1 MCGICGILRLDG
13 APADRDL
20 LARMNSRLIHRGPD
34 DEGLLVAGSAG
45 LAMRRLSIIDVEGAR
60 QPIPNEDESIW
71 IVFNGEVYNY
81 PELRT
86 YLLSRGHQ
94 LRTHGDT
101 EVIVHLYEELGLDCV
116 NRLNGMFAFA
126 IWDSGKQQL
135 FLARDRIGI
144 KPLFYSVKPGDALYF
159 ASEMKA
165 LFEAPIDLE
174 MDRQAVYDYL
184 SLMYVPTPATAFK
197 NIRQLEPGHFLSR
210 TPGDGIRIKEYWDL
224 NMPSVGD
231 EGSASS
237 HYEEEVLDLIETA
250 IRRQMIS
257 DVPIGALLSGGL
269 DSTTVTAV
277 MAEKLSTPVSTF
289 TIGFANPSYD
299 ESAEARLVAETF
311 KTSHHEQVVHPNMI
325 KSMTDL
331 LNSFDQPFADYS
343 AIPTFLVSKLASQHV
358 KVVLTGDGGDEVFAG
373 YPTHLAYKYTALYRM
388 VPKIIRDRLIAP
400 LVMSLPTS
408 LERLSFDYKAK
419 KFVKGADLS
428 LEAGHYWWKVIFD
441 ERQKG
446 ELLVPEFTAGLD
458 DSFHV
463 FDRYFKKCSD
473 WRPLNRLLYVDMKTF
488 LLDDNLVKV
497 DRMTM
502 ANGLEA
508 RVPLLDHELVEKV
521 AMIPP
526 AVKCPGFETKG
537 LLRKAVSKLLP
548 ETIRKGSKKGFTPPL
563 PFWINNELKGFLTDL
578 FAPDRVKRTGILNP
592 GYCSRLLNEHF
603 NKVRDNNRQ
612 IWTLASLICRL
623 EATESK

>member
-1 MCGICGILRLDG
+1 MCGICGFIRLDH

-20 LARMNSRLIHRGPD
+20 LNRMNSRLIHRGPD
-34 DEGLLVAGSAG
+34 DEGLFVAGNAA
-45 LAMRRLSIIDVEGAR
+45 LAMRRLSIIDVAGAR
-60 QPIPNEDESIW
+60 QPISNEDQTIW
-71 IVFNGEVYNY
+71 IVFNGEIYNY
-81 PELRT
+81 PELRG

-101 EVIVHLYEELGLDCV
+101 EVIVHLYEEFGFDCV

-126 IWDSGKQQL
+126 IWDANNQRL
-135 FLARDRIGI
+135 FLARDRLGI
-144 KPLFYSVKPGDALYF
+144 KPLFYCVQPGTAVYF

-184 SLMYVPTPATAFK
+184 SLMYVPTPATAFR
-197 NIRQLEPGHFLSR
+197 NIRQLEPGHLLYATPREGVR
-210 TPGDGIRIKEYWDL
+210 TKEYWDL
-224 NMPSVGD
+224 RMPAIGD
-231 EGSASS
+231 EGPGSS
-237 HYEEEVLDLIETA
+237 RYEEEVLDLVETA
-250 IRRQMIS
+250 VRRQMIS

-269 DSTTVTAV
+269 DSTTVVAV

-289 TIGFANPSYD
+289 TIGFENPSYD

-311 KTSHHEQVVHPNMI
+311 KTGHHEQIVRPNMI
-325 KSMTDL
+325 ESITDL

-388 VPKIIRDRLIAP
+388 IPKLLRDRLIAP

-441 ERQKG
+441 EEQKR
-446 ELLVPEFTAGLD
+446 ELLAPEFTAGLD
-458 DSFHV
+458 DSFYV
-463 FDRYFKKCSD
+463 FDRHFKKCSGTH
-473 WRPLNRLLYVDMKTF
+473 PLNRLLYVDMKTF

-526 AVKCPGFETKG
+526 GVKCPGFQTKG
-537 LLRKAVSKLLP
+537 LLRKAVAKLLP
-548 ETIRKGSKKGFTPPL
+548 ESIRKGSKKGFTPPL
-563 PFWINNELKGFLTDL
+563 PFWINNELKVFLTDL
-578 FAPDRVKRTGILNP
+578 FKPERLKQTGILNP
-592 GYCSRLLNEHF
+592 AYCTRLLNEHF
-603 NKVRDNNRQ
+603 NKIKDNNRQ

-623 EATESK
+623 EARY

>member
-1 MCGICGILRLDG
+1 LF
-13 APADRDL
+13 
-20 LARMNSRLIHRGPD
+20 
-34 DEGLLVAGSAG
+34 VAGNAA
-45 LAMRRLSIIDVEGAR
+45 LAMRRLSIIDVAGAR
-60 QPIPNEDESIW
+60 QPISNEDQTIW
-71 IVFNGEVYNY
+71 IVFNGEIYNY
-81 PELRT
+81 PELRA
-86 YLLSRGHQ
+86 YLISRGHQ

-101 EVIVHLYEELGLDCV
+101 EVIVHLYEEFGFDCL

-126 IWDSGKQQL
+126 IWDANNQRL
-135 FLARDRIGI
+135 FLARDRLGI
-144 KPLFYSVKPGDALYF
+144 KPLFYCVQPGTAVYF

-174 MDRQAVYDYL
+174 MDRQAIYDYL
-184 SLMYVPTPATAFK
+184 SLMYVPTPATAFR
-197 NIRQLEPGHFLSR
+197 NIRQLEPGHLLYATPREDVR
-210 TPGDGIRIKEYWDL
+210 TKEYWDL
-224 NMPSVGD
+224 RMPEIGA
-231 EGSASS
+231 EGPGSS
-237 HYEEEVLDLIETA
+237 HYEEEVLDLVETA
-250 IRRQMIS
+250 VRRQMIS

-269 DSTTVTAV
+269 DSTTVVAV
-277 MAEKLSTPVSTF
+277 MAEKLSAPVSTF
-289 TIGFANPSYD
+289 TIGFASPSYD

-311 KTSHHEQVVHPNMI
+311 KTGHHEQIVRPNMI
-325 KSMTDL
+325 ESMTEL

-388 VPKIIRDRLIAP
+388 IPKILRDRLIAP

-441 ERQKG
+441 EEQKR
-446 ELLVPEFTAGLD
+446 ELLAPEFATGLD
-458 DSFHV
+458 DSFYI
-463 FDRYFKKCSD
+463 FDRHFKKCSEAH
-473 WRPLNRLLYVDMKTF
+473 PLNRLLYVDMKTF

-508 RVPLLDHELVEKV
+508 RVPLLDHELVEKI
-521 AMIPP
+521 ARIPP
-526 AVKCPGFETKG
+526 AVKCPGFQTKG
-537 LLRKAVSKLLP
+537 LLRKAVAKLLP

-563 PFWINNELKGFLTDL
+563 PFWINNELKGFLADL
-578 FAPDRVKRTGILNP
+578 FRPERVKQTGILNP
-592 GYCSRLLNEHF
+592 VYCTRLLNEHF
-603 NKVRDNNRQ
+603 NKIKDNNRQ
-612 IWTLASLICRL
+612 IWALASLICRL
-623 EATESK
+623 EAPNK